1 MAFSPQTFEQIIHV
15 KTVEDS
21 GYDSALPHAVAEVEP
36 AGVDTVPFHI
46 GSLHHVDE
54 EEKTNEDSRKS
65 RRHQLLEK
73 EAML

>member
-1 MAFSPQTFEQIIHV
+1 MAFSSQTLEQIIHL

-21 GYDSALPHAVAEVEP
+21 RYDPALPHAIAEVEP
-36 AGVDTVPFHI
+36 TGVDTIPFHI

-65 RRHQLLEK
+65 RRH
-73 EAML
+73 